1 MKIFRRGSK
10 HAKQNSVA
18 NPASQSVIVNDAN
31 RDILNDSENVAH
43 LGGELSYA
51 DLAKKNKHLTE

>member
-10 HAKQNSVA
+10 HTKQNSVA
-18 NPASQSVIVNDAN
+18 NPASQSVIVNDGN
-31 RDILNDSENVAH
+31 RDFLSDSETVAQ
-43 LGGELSYA
+43 GGELSYA